1 MAYRSAAHRP
11 PDSRF
16 NAVRCA
22 LMSQQP
28 SPSNQPG
35 PSSGG
40 ATTTGFR
47 DSTTTGATFSSM
59 TALIS
64 GGVGFGTVKLTVC
77 TRSAGRGA
85 DVSSATSSQTVP
97 PWAGP
102 NFVVGVGVPYT
113 RVQWPSLSAA
123 RVSSVVSPAWTATD
137 VSVTS

>member
-11 PDSRF
+11 PDSRL

-28 SPSNQPG
+28 APSNQPG

-40 ATTTGFR
+40 AMTIGFR
-47 DSTTTGATFSSM
+47 DSTTAGAAFSSM

-64 GGVGFGTVKLTVC
+64 GGVGLGTVKLTVC
-77 TRSAGRGA
+77 TRSVGSGA
-85 DVSSATSSQTVP
+85 DVSSATSSQIAP

-113 RVQWPSLSAA
+113 RVQ
-123 RVSSVVSPAWTATD
+123 
-137 VSVTS
+137 